1 MNEKLSLLADLVKL
15 AKTDKEFREEEQQ
28 FIYAIAMQ
36 MGVTQ
41 EGFKRV
47 FNENIEFTPPKL
59 EVDRILQFQRLILV
73 MSVDGSA
80 NKEEQEFVKELG
92 IKMGLNPLAIHA
104 ILSEMHNYPNN
115 MLPAERLIEI
125 FKSFHN

>member
-15 AKTDKEFREEEQQ
+15 AKIDKEFREEEQQ
-28 FIYAIAMQ
+28 FIYAIATQ

-41 EGFKRV
+41 EGFTRV

-80 NKEEQEFVKELG
+80 NKEEQEFVKKLG
-92 IKMGLNPLAIHA
+92 VKMGLNPLAIHTV
-104 ILSEMHNYPNN
+104 LSEMHNYPNN

>member
-15 AKTDKEFREEEQQ
+15 AKSDKEFREEEQR

-36 MGVTQ
+36 MGVTPD
-41 EGFKRV
+41 EFTRI

-73 MSVDGSA
+73 MSVDGFA
-80 NKEEQEFVKELG
+80 DKKEQQFVKKLG
-92 IKMGLNPLAIHA
+92 VKMGLNPLAIQTV
-104 ILSEMHNYPNN
+104 LSEMHNYPNN
-115 MLPAERLIEI
+115 MLPPERLIEI

>member
-15 AKTDKEFREEEQQ
+15 AKTDKNYREEERQ
-28 FIYAIAMQ
+28 FINAISIQ
-36 MGVTQ
+36 MGVSPKDFT
-41 EGFKRV
+41 KI

-59 EVDRILQFQRLILV
+59 EIDRILQFQRLILV

-80 NKEEQEFVKELG
+80 DEKEQKLIKELSV
-92 IKMGLNPLAIHA
+92 KMGLNPLAVQTV
-104 ILSEMHNYPNN
+104 LSEMHNYPNN
-115 MLPAERLIEI
+115 MLPPNRLIEI

>member
-15 AKTDKEFREEEQQ
+15 AKTDKNFREEEQQ

-36 MGVTQ
+36 MGVSPKDFT
-41 EGFKRV
+41 KI

-80 NKEEQEFVKELG
+80 DEKEQKLIKELG
-92 IKMGLNPLAIHA
+92 VKMGLNPLAIQTF
-104 ILSEMHNYPNN
+104 LYEMHNYPNN
-115 MLPAERLIEI
+115 MLTPNRLIEI